1 MLFYLFFGDLSVLE
15 QITPGI
21 YFSRTFS
28 GILYSLL
35 AYLKL
40 CAFSLKVE
48 RVGFVLRW
56 LQNASPFAN
65 PFFMPLVKSVDEP
78 AIECNMNDFLRNCP
92 YITKTGAWLTRIL

>member
-1 MLFYLFFGDLSVLE
+1 MLFYLFLGDLSVLE

-40 CAFSLKVE
+40 CAFSLNVE
-48 RVGFVLRW
+48 RVGFVLR
-56 LQNASPFAN
+56 LPQNASPFAN
-65 PFFMPLVKSVDEP
+65 PFFMPLVKSVDGP
-78 AIECNMNDFLRNCP
+78 AIECNMNDFLCNCP
-92 YITKTGAWLTRIL
+92 YVNKDRGVVD